1 MTGSVVRVLALWSPD
16 WPVTAAAH
24 AARVPPHQ
32 PAAVFV
38 AGRVLACSAVARA
51 QGVRRGLR
59 RREAQARCPD
69 LAVLTPDP
77 DRDARAFEPVV
88 AAVEELAPGVEIL
101 RPGLVALP
109 ARGPA
114 GWFGGELAAAERLV
128 DQVAART
135 GAEVQAGFADGL
147 FAAVLAARRAVAV
160 APGDTPAFLAAL
172 GVEEL
177 DREPDIDRSALV
189 DLLRRLGLLSLGAFA
204 ALDPADVASRF
215 GADAVLCHRL
225 ARGLDPRPPLRR
237 QPPEELAVE
246 AELDPPVDRVD
257 AAAFAARGLAERLHA
272 TLAGHGLA
280 CTRLG
285 VTAHTAAGEELHRIW
300 RCAEPLTPAAT
311 VDRVRWQLDAWLTNR
326 RDTPREGAVVRLRL
340 VPEETVAAGALQ
352 RGLWGETGEAD
363 ERAGRALVRVQALL
377 GPESVVTAVRGG
389 GRDPAERVRL
399 VPWGDERAEP
409 AAAAPAADARRPGGA
424 APAHAADPARHPG
437 PADLVPD
444 LADAAPAGW
453 PVDVLHRTGRL
464 SAVELLQQG
473 GQSPAPRSRRRRL
486 PAHRSPRPSSV
497 PEPPPSWPGRLPAP
511 SPATVPPAPLPAL
524 VHDAADEAVRLDRP
538 DLLTAPPARVAVDGR
553 APAAVVGWSGPWPV
567 WARWWSPEATPT
579 ARMQV
584 VLDDGTALLLVAREG
599 RWWVHGDLRLRG
611 DTKRPGA
618 SVPEAPGRS
627 WEGSQAT
634 IGGGSA
640 APVMIATASDIV
652 CDCGVITVARLPSR
666 WMWMR
671 SATSNTCGMLWL
683 IRMTGRPRS
692 RTSRISCSTRLPSLT
707 PSAAVG
713 SSRMTTLLPNAAER
727 ATATACRCP
736 PDRLSTACP
745 MFCSVPRPARSC
757 AGRPRT
763 SCASCRASGTPSR
776 GRRACVPRGRG
787 TGCRRCPGPA
797 PRPATGTRSRCPPG
811 GRPSGC

>member
-1 MTGSVVRVLALWSPD
+1 MTERAVRVLALWSPD

-24 AARVPPHQ
+24 AAGVPPHQ

-38 AGRVLACSAVARA
+38 AGRVLACSAVART

-59 RREAQARCPD
+59 RREAQARCPE
-69 LAVLTPDP
+69 LAVLAPDP

-88 AAVEELAPGVEIL
+88 VAVEELAPGVEIL

-109 ARGPA
+109 SRGPA
-114 GWFGGELAAAERLV
+114 SWFGGELTAAERLV

-135 GAEVQAGFADGL
+135 GVEVQAGFADGL

-189 DLLRRLGLLSLGAFA
+189 DLLRRLGLRSLGAFA

-237 QPPEELAVE
+237 RPPEELTVE

-326 RDTPREGAVVRLRL
+326 RHTPEDGAVVRLRL

-377 GPESVVTAVRGG
+377 GPESVVTAVLGG
-389 GRDPAERVRL
+389 GREPAERIRL
-399 VPWGDERAEP
+399 VPWGDDRAEP
-409 AAAAPAADARRPGGA
+409 DPPPAASSPAASPPAASPRSGPGA
-424 APAHAADPARHPG
+424 ASGRRR

-444 LADAAPAGW
+444 LTGAAPAGW
-453 PVDVLHRTGRL
+453 PVDVLRRTGRL
-464 SAVELLQQG
+464 SAVELLQQDG
-473 GQSPAPRSRRRRL
+473 PPPGSRSRRRRL
-486 PAHRSPRPSSV
+486 PVHRSPRPSPVRES
-497 PEPPPSWPGRLPAP
+497 PPSWPGRLPAP
-511 SPATVPPAPLPAL
+511 SPATVPPEPLPAL

-538 DLLTAPPARVAVDGR
+538 DLLSAPPARVTVEGR

-567 WARWWSPEATPT
+567 WARWWSPEATPS

-584 VLDDGTALLLVAREG
+584 VLDDGTALLLIARES
-599 RWWVHGDLRLRG
+599 RWWV
-611 DTKRPGA
+611 A
-618 SVPEAPGRS
+618 
-627 WEGSQAT
+627 
-634 IGGGSA
+634 
-640 APVMIATASDIV
+640 
-652 CDCGVITVARLPSR
+652 GVY
-666 WMWMR
+666 
-671 SATSNTCGMLWL
+671 
-683 IRMTGRPRS
+683 
-692 RTSRISCSTRLPSLT
+692 
-707 PSAAVG
+707 
-713 SSRMTTLLPNAAER
+713 
-727 ATATACRCP
+727 
-736 PDRLSTACP
+736 D
-745 MFCSVPRPARSC
+745 
-757 AGRPRT
+757 
-763 SCASCRASGTPSR
+763 
-776 GRRACVPRGRG
+776 
-787 TGCRRCPGPA
+787 
-797 PRPATGTRSRCPPG
+797 
-811 GRPSGC
+811 